1 MSLSR
6 QQCRR
11 NIKGLNM
18 LSVREIASGD
28 GFELYGVPTDWAA
41 FRAAVIF
48 AGAAVDTKAD
58 KAGLPIF
65 GGLHFEAV
73 GVNCGVIAS
82 DRFRLAYAEL
92 NGFDV
97 ENLTALSN
105 HKAVDH
111 AGTIPA
117 RELLAGVKP
126 SKVVGPFSLV
136 IDNAA
141 GVWSL
146 AANDSTISGRTIL
159 GDFPKWRQL
168 LTDIPTDS
176 AGGFSLSPDLLAGFM
191 SGISKAFKSSNG
203 VKLSQAGQ
211 NKAVILSGFS
221 DSARGLIMPIRTV

>member
-1 MSLSR
+1 
-6 QQCRR
+6 
-11 NIKGLNM
+11 M

-48 AGAAVDTKAD
+48 ASAAADSKAE
-58 KAGLPIF
+58 KEGRPVF
-65 GGLHFEAV
+65 GGLRIEAA
-73 GVNCGVIAS
+73 GIHAGIIS
-82 DRFRLAYAEL
+82 TDRYRLAWAEL
-92 NGFDV
+92 SGLAV
-97 ENLTALSN
+97 EDLQAA
-105 HKAVDH
+105 AVDH

-117 RELLAGVKP
+117 RDLLAAVKP
-126 SKVVGPFSLV
+126 SKVVGPFRLV

-146 AANDSTISGRTIL
+146 SVNDSTISGRTII

-191 SGISKAFKSSNG
+191 SGISKAFKVSGG
-203 VKLSQAGQ
+203 VKLTQAAQ
-211 NKAVILSGFS
+211 NRAVMLSGFS
-221 DSARGLIMPIRTV
+221 NSARGLIMPIRTV

>member
-1 MSLSR
+1 
-6 QQCRR
+6 
-11 NIKGLNM
+11 M

-48 AGAAVDTKAD
+48 AGAAAD
-58 KAGLPIF
+58 LKAGQNS
-65 GGLHFEAV
+65 GGLAFTGGLRVEAA
-73 GVNCGVIAS
+73 GVRCGVIAS
-82 DRFRLAYAEL
+82 DRFRLAWADL
-92 NGFDV
+92 NGHNV
-97 ENLTALSN
+97 EEFQA
-105 HKAVDH
+105 AGVDR

-117 RELLAGVKP
+117 RELLAAVKP
-126 SKVVGPFSLV
+126 SKVVGPFRLV

-146 AANDSTISGRTIL
+146 AVNDSTVSGRTIL

-176 AGGFSLSPDLLAGFM
+176 AGGFSLAPDLLAGFM

-203 VKLSQAGQ
+203 VKLSQAGP
-211 NKAVILSGFS
+211 NKAVYLSGFS

>member
-1 MSLSR
+1 
-6 QQCRR
+6 
-11 NIKGLNM
+11 M

-28 GFELYGVPTDWAA
+28 GFELYGLPTDWAA

-48 AGAAVDTKAD
+48 AGAAVDTKAGNVGPL
-58 KAGLPIF
+58 AF
-65 GGLHFEAV
+65 TGGLRFEAV

-92 NGFDV
+92 NGHDV
-97 ENLTALSN
+97 EQLTALKD
-105 HKAVDH
+105 HKKVDH

-117 RELLAGVKP
+117 RELLAAVKP
-126 SKVVGPFSLV
+126 SKVVGPFRLV

-146 AANDSTISGRTIL
+146 VVNDSTVSGRTIL

-168 LTDIPTDS
+168 IPEIPTDS

-191 SGISKAFKSSNG
+191 SGISKAFKVSGG
-203 VKLSQAGQ
+203 VKLSQAAPL
-211 NKAVILSGFS
+211 KPVILSGFS
-221 DSARGLIMPIRTV
+221 DSARGLIMPIRVA

>member
-1 MSLSR
+1 
-6 QQCRR
+6 
-11 NIKGLNM
+11 M

-28 GFELYGVPTDWAA
+28 GFELYGLGADWLP
-41 FRAAVIF
+41 FRSAVIF
-48 AGAAVDTKAD
+48 ASAAADTKPGQGPLAVFS
-58 KAGLPIF
+58 GLR
-65 GGLHFEAV
+65 FEAV

-82 DRFRLAYAEL
+82 DRFRLAWAEL
-92 NGFDV
+92 NGHDV
-97 ENLTALSN
+97 EQLTALSD

-117 RELLAGVKP
+117 RELLAAVKP
-126 SKVVGPFSLV
+126 SKVVGPFRLV

-146 AANDSTISGRTIL
+146 SVNDSTISGRTII

-221 DSARGLIMPIRTV
+221 DSARGLIMPIRAAV

>member
-1 MSLSR
+1 
-6 QQCRR
+6 
-11 NIKGLNM
+11 M

-48 AGAAVDTKAD
+48 AGSAADL
-58 KAGLPIF
+58 KAGQNS
-65 GGLHFEAV
+65 GGLAFTGGLRFEAV
-73 GVNCGVIAS
+73 GVNCGVIAT
-82 DRFRLAYAEL
+82 DRYRLAWAEL
-92 NGFDV
+92 NGHDV
-97 ENLTALSN
+97 EQLTALSD

-117 RELLAGVKP
+117 RELLAAVKP
-126 SKVVGPFSLV
+126 SKVVGPFRLV

-146 AANDSTISGRTIL
+146 AVNDSTISGRTII
-159 GDFPKWRQL
+159 GDFPKWRPL
-168 LTDIPTDS
+168 IPEAVEDS

-191 SGISKAFKSSNG
+191 SGISKAFKVSGG
-203 VKLSQAGQ
+203 VKLSQAAPL
-211 NKAVILSGFS
+211 KPVILSGFS

>member
-1 MSLSR
+1 
-6 QQCRR
+6 
-11 NIKGLNM
+11 M

-28 GFELYGVPTDWAA
+28 GFELYGLSADWAA

-48 AGAAVDTKAD
+48 AGAAVDTKAE
-58 KAGLPIF
+58 KEGRPIF

-73 GVNCGVIAS
+73 GVHCGVIAS
-82 DRFRLAYAEL
+82 DRYRLAWAEL
-92 NGFDV
+92 NGYDV
-97 ENLTALSN
+97 ENLTALSE

-117 RELLAGVKP
+117 RELLAAVKP
-126 SKVVGPFSLV
+126 SKVVGPFRLV

-146 AANDSTISGRTIL
+146 AVNDSTVSGRTIL

-168 LTDIPTDS
+168 VPEMSDDS

-191 SGISKAFKSSNG
+191 SGISKAFKVSGG
-203 VKLSQAGQ
+203 VKLSQAAP
-211 NKAVILSGFS
+211 NRAVMLSGFS
-221 DSARGLIMPIRTV
+221 DSARGLIMPIRSAA